1 MCAGLR
7 MNRQDCEMAGKW
19 SKYGK
24 KYRKEWETEKGLM
37 EWIRSV
43 PNDGKKL
50 SVGIANVKLELTTVI
65 W

>member
-1 MCAGLR
+1 
-7 MNRQDCEMAGKW
+7 MAGKW

-43 PNDGKKL
+43 SNDGKKL

>member
-1 MCAGLR
+1 
-7 MNRQDCEMAGKW
+7 MAGKW

-24 KYRKEWETEKGLM
+24 KYCKEWETEKGLM